1 MSGAPRDEVSRSV
14 LREAIV
20 LAHTVPGAVLRLVTH
35 RGEVTVGRGPDHDLS
50 PCDLRQAYLVGTA
63 PGRRDCFPVVREVE
77 LGGAV
82 RELGGGLYEAWAPDL
97 ASVQRWFVTSLFPG
111 DIVELARHV
120 RDGVEQTFG
129 WDEDGDLPVES
140 VRADVA
146 TDTALGLSSVRLDV
160 GDDDPEGHLDEVSRR
175 FLERCMAEEL
185 VQSVASEQIPR
196 FS

>member
-20 LAHTVPGAVLRLVTH
+20 LAHTVSGAVLRLVTD
-35 RGEVTVGRGPDHDLS
+35 RGEVIVGRGPDHDLS

-111 DIVELARHV
+111 DIVELA
-120 RDGVEQTFG
+120 DG

-146 TDTALGLSSVRLDV
+146 TDTALGLSSVRLDA
-160 GDDDPEGHLDEVSRR
+160 GDDDPEGHLDEVARR
-175 FLERCMAEEL
+175 FLARCMAEEL

>member
-1 MSGAPRDEVSRSV
+1 M
-14 LREAIV
+14 
-20 LAHTVPGAVLRLVTH
+20 
-35 RGEVTVGRGPDHDLS
+35 
-50 PCDLRQAYLVGTA
+50 
-63 PGRRDCFPVVREVE
+63 
-77 LGGAV
+77 
-82 RELGGGLYEAWAPDL
+82 
-97 ASVQRWFVTSLFPG
+97 
-111 DIVELARHV
+111 
-120 RDGVEQTFG
+120 
-129 WDEDGDLPVES
+129 ES

>member
-1 MSGAPRDEVSRSV
+1 MPNKYRGGMSGAPRDEVSRSV

-20 LAHTVPGAVLRLVTH
+20 LAHTVSGAVLRLVTD
-35 RGEVTVGRGPDHDLS
+35 RGEVIVGRGPDHDLS

-63 PGRRDCFPVVREVE
+63 PGRRDCFPIVREVE
-77 LGGAV
+77 LGGVV

-111 DIVELARHV
+111 DIVELA
-120 RDGVEQTFG
+120 DG

-146 TDTALGLSSVRLDV
+146 TDTALGLSSVRLDA
-160 GDDDPEGHLDEVSRR
+160 GDDDPEGHLDAVSRR

-196 FS
+196 LS